1 MLLYEIN
8 ARLNGQRFA
17 EITDAQLSRYAA
29 LGFDALWLMGVWA
42 IGPEGVAMSK
52 RYAPDF
58 VGSPYAISD
67 YQFNPELGDEADFG
81 ALRARARR
89 HGLRLILDFIPN
101 HFARDTPLIMTRP
114 ELFMHSNPEW
124 RDEYGDDYYWH
135 PSGRRLAHGKDP
147 HFAGWNDTVQL
158 DYTVAATRAYM
169 RDALVRLA
177 TLCDGVRCDM
187 AMLVLREQIH
197 RQWYPRLPREVFDR
211 VMPGEF
217 WDEAIT
223 AAKRVNPDFTLIA
236 EAYWD
241 TELYLIGL
249 GFDYAYD
256 KRLLDCLVAQNA
268 PFAVVERLRSVSEI
282 FLKRTMRFVE
292 NHDEERAAA
301 RLSPL
306 ANRRAAALV
315 CLLPGAALIHQGQ
328 MEGMT
333 ERIPVQRVW
342 PLRHQEPDAALQSY
356 FESLLQIAR
365 QPIFR
370 EGGYSPAE
378 SNVPRAVSFWRAYGT
393 RVELILIPIGEE
405 PASLPAAPC
414 VTLPPPEYRADPRS
428 ARLPGL
434 PERQLPVTAH
444 SDCWQLDATML
455 AASLNKSPFARIV
468 FDAQG

>member
-17 EITDAQLSRYAA
+17 EITDAQLHRYAT

-67 YQFNPELGDEADFG
+67 YQFNPELGDEADFA

-89 HGLRLILDFIPN
+89 QGLRLILDFIPN
-101 HFARDTPLIMTRP
+101 HFARDTPLILTRP
-114 ELFMHSNPEW
+114 ERFMHSNPEW
-124 RDEYGDDYYWH
+124 RDEYDDDYYWH

-158 DYTVAATRAYM
+158 DYTVAETRDYM
-169 RDALVRLA
+169 RDTLVRLA

-187 AMLVLREQIH
+187 AMLALREQIR
-197 RQWYPRLPREVFDR
+197 RQWYPRLPREIFDR
-211 VMPGEF
+211 AMPGEF
-217 WDEAIT
+217 WDEAIA

-241 TELYLIGL
+241 TELYLLSL

-256 KRLLDCLVAQNA
+256 KRLLDCLVAPDA
-268 PFAVVERLRSVSEI
+268 PRAVAERLRSVSEA
-282 FLKRTMRFVE
+282 FLERTMRFVE

-301 RLSPL
+301 RLAPL

-315 CLLPGAALIHQGQ
+315 CLLPGAPLIHQGQ

-333 ERIPVQRVW
+333 EKIPVQRVW
-342 PLRHQEPDAALQSY
+342 PLHRHAPDTALQAY
-356 FESLLQIAR
+356 FESLLAIAR

-370 EGGYSPAE
+370 EGRYSHAE
-378 SNVPRAVSFWRAYGT
+378 SSIPRATSFWRAYGT
-393 RVELILIPIGEE
+393 KVELILIPIGSE
-405 PASLPAAPC
+405 PVSLPVAPS
-414 VTLPPPEYRADPRS
+414 VTCPPPAYRAEPRS
-428 ARLPGL
+428 ARLPGP
-434 PERQLPVTAH
+434 PERPLPVTPG
-444 SDCWQLDATML
+444 SDGWQLDATTL
-455 AASLNKSPFARIV
+455 AIGFEESPFVRII
-468 FDAQG
+468 FDAKA